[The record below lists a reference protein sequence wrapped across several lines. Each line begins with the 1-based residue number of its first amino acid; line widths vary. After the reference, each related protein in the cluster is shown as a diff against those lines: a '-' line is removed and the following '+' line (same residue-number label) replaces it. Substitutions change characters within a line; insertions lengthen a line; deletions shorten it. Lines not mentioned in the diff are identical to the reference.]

1 MLMLTEQISKM
12 TQFTYSESAV
22 KRPIIQSL
30 ITKGR
35 GLTDIFIFI
44 PFFLFKPQVGNL

>member
-30 ITKGR
+30 ITKGKGPHR
-35 GLTDIFIFI
+35 HFYIHA
-44 PFFLFKPQVGNL
+44 FLFKLQVGNL

>member
-1 MLMLTEQISKM
+1 MLMLREQISKM

-30 ITKGR
+30 ITKGK
-35 GLTDIFIFI
+35 GPHIFIFT
-44 PFFLFKPQVGNL
+44 PFFLFKPQVGTF